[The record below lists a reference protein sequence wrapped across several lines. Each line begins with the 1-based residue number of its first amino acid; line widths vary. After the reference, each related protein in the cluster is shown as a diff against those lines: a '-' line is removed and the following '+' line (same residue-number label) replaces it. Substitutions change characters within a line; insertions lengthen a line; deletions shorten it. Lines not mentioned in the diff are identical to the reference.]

1 MKTFDKKYKSIL
13 YYIWIFYILIPLIS
27 SIADVAL
34 FFVFSL
40 AGVFDF
46 EGIYALP
53 VFVLAGYFLFNKIS
67 KPTKEDYKSGM
78 YVNGVALLALTVI
91 FTVLMFIEEGDI
103 NGGLIEFIGVPAFPF
118 FPYLVLYIFGR
129 MIYEIFVFSAMV
141 FLSFLAGFIFCAVR
155 SKALKPK
162 RVLIPALCIVLCL
175 CSCTHLYLNRPE
187 KRYGGH
193 GFDYMNG
200 YSSTDFTDYTVY
212 AKNSKLVTLDHEPS
226 FVIENEEDMPVLDG
240 AEACYPLY
248 AAFAKAVY
256 KDIDKI
262 EEKYI
267 GSEQYYEYGNGKI
280 VTFTNTIYGFNRL
293 VETDNEY
300 VDKIDMF
307 FGARPSQDQ
316 LDYAKECG
324 VEIEV
329 TPIGKEAF
337 VFFVE
342 KDNPV
347 DKITSDELRKIY
359 HGDIENWKELGGKNQ
374 KIVAFQRPEN
384 SGSQTMMK
392 YFMGDISLKEPKT
405 YETVSAMEGVISEV
419 AQYSNEDG
427 ALGYTF
433 RYFLE
438 GLNQEKGVKML
449 SVDGVY
455 PTVESIED
463 GSYPI
468 TGDLCLITRKGDP
481 NPNVKKM
488 KEFILSDDGQYI
500 IRKTGY
506 GGLKNTQN

>member
-1 MKTFDKKYKSIL
+1 MVRFDKKYKNIL
-13 YYIWIFYILIPLIS
+13 FYIAIFYVAIPLIV
-27 SIADVAL
+27 SIPTMISTIFINEYATYYGLPL
-34 FFVFSL
+34 FTL
-40 AGVFDF
+40 L
-46 EGIYALP
+46 I
-53 VFVLAGYFLFNKIS
+53 YFLFHKIIKPS
-67 KPTKEDYKSGM
+67 KYDYRGGM
-78 YVNGVALLALTVI
+78 YVNGITLLVLTVI
-91 FTVLMFIEEGDI
+91 FTVMMFIAEGSISGTIMSYFNLLILPFSPSMIVFLTEESGAFYI
-103 NGGLIEFIGVPAFPF
+103 SVFLTYLIG
-118 FPYLVLYIFGR
+118 
-129 MIYEIFVFSAMV
+129 FVF
-141 FLSFLAGFIFCAVR
+141 CAAA
-155 SKALKPK
+155 SKELKIK
-162 RVLIPALCIVLCL
+162 RIIIPAICIVLCL

-187 KRYGGH
+187 IKYAGH

-212 AKNSKLVTLDHEPS
+212 AENSKLVTLNHEPS
-226 FVIENEEDMPVLDG
+226 FTVENEEDMPVLDG

-262 EEKYI
+262 ENKYRND
-267 GSEQYYEYGNGKI
+267 EDYEYYNGKI
-280 VTFTNTIYGFNRL
+280 VTFTNTIFGFNRL

-300 VDKIDMF
+300 VDNVDMF

-324 VEIEV
+324 VEVEI

-342 KDNPV
+342 EDNPV
-347 DKITSDELRKIY
+347 DNLTSDELRKIY
-359 HGDIENWKELGGKNQ
+359 HGDIENWKELGGKDEE
-374 KIVAFQRPEN
+374 IVAFQRPEN

-392 YFMGDISLKEPKT
+392 YFMKDVSLKEPKQ
-405 YETVSAMEGVISEV
+405 YETVDAMEGVISLV
-419 AQYSNEDG
+419 AQYNNEDG
-427 ALGYTF
+427 AIGYTF

-463 GSYPI
+463 GTYPL
-468 TGDLCLITRKGDP
+468 TVPLCLVTRKGDD

-488 KEFILSDDGQYI
+488 RDFILSEDGQYI
-500 IRKTGY
+500 IHETGY
-506 GGLKNTQN
+506 GRLNVQ